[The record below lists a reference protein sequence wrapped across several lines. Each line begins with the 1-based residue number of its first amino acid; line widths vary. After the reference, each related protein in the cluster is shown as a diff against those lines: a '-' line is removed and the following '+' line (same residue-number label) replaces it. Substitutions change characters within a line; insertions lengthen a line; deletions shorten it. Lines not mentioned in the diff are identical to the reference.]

1 MVMHKK
7 KRHEKSCLLKFVGLC
22 SIKCVIDKKSI
33 KNIDIDFDEVWGKI
47 VVNFEKIIH
56 QFYPENF

>member
-1 MVMHKK
+1 MLEFAKK
-7 KRHEKSCLLKFVGLC
+7 NRLC